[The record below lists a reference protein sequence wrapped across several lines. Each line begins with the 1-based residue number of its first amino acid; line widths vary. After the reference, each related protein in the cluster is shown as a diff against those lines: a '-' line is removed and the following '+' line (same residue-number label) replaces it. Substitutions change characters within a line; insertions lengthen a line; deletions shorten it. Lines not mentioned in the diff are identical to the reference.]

1 MRLDS
6 PRTVLGAGLLVCLQG
21 AAGVVFAVLLVISG
35 LSGSSAQGANI
46 YGEAA
51 YFVVLAGGVL
61 ACGVGL
67 VLGKHWARGPSI
79 VLQLLLL
86 GVSWYVIGPSGQPLY
101 GIPIA
106 ALCAAV
112 LVLLFLPPSVEWAQG
127 TTASSED

>member
-21 AAGVVFAVLLVISG
+21 LAGVVFAVLLVISG
-35 LSGSSAQGANI
+35 LSGSSSQGANI

-51 YFVVLAGGVL
+51 YFVVLAAGVL

-67 VLGKHWARGPSI
+67 VLGRHWARGPSI

-86 GVSWYVIGPSGQPLY
+86 GVSWYVIGPSGQPAY

-112 LVLLFLPPSVEWAQG
+112 LVLLFLRPSVDWAQG
-127 TTASSED
+127 TSAEES